1 MSCENSPIDKAR
13 PSIARI
19 FKKAIL
25 DGDWRAEQFDKGLTH
40 IHDWVASIPVLEHLT
55 VSKEARDVHEFTRS
69 FNEDIAKA
77 TMDAAEIAKW
87 LKNELS
93 DEDSITLTRVL
104 SGDMDKANLPE
115 HLKATYKMFRGK
127 LDDNTKLLVKY
138 GALDEQN
145 VMDDYLKRYYSK
157 YLDDTAGLKDRF
169 ASKFSG
175 KLGEYFKR
183 KDLSHEQRVEL
194 GLIED
199 ADFVISNTLL
209 EQRKQILKAKLLKQ
223 MADELSIPE
232 PKDGFKEGYKRVS
245 DATVGGGIKRYGAL
259 AGRFVPEKVHT
270 ALTDVQVIKEVGTA
284 ALILNKWI
292 GLVDHIKV
300 NVTVKN
306 PGTHVYNVTS
316 NMQLAYLKGD
326 IRALSDVIRMAA
338 TDKKKFKKLVKLAR
352 ELGLNSELD
361 DFMSVVK
368 DFTPE
373 SAKKSSRSH
382 LVWSVFKNLYMSEDS
397 MAGKAMRK
405 TYAMEDEIFKLANFY
420 KQIKGKKMG
429 RASAKKAMR
438 EAMADYVDYQTPL
451 PTFIRWIDKLG
462 VMPFTHYVWKSTP
475 RVARMIVKHPYKY
488 VLMQIALMESG
499 ASMFNDDDHLSK
511 PGWASDK
518 LNLFNAK
525 QWVSIGSDR
534 WLNLG
539 RSLPG
544 VRWGKLEF
552 DGGFVGGIAM
562 IMMGKDP
569 LWGSDFVNEFDSTAQ
584 HWSKVAQKMAQYYA
598 PSLTFGRYAQRGI
611 RKATNFH
618 PPKNAYGDELS
629 WREMMLRP
637 LGVREFNS
645 KKELNKHLKNVVKQ
659 WSGGYINTQE
669 RDEEIALIKEYAKKN
684 KIQIKEKSFN
694 RYLKKAEKEGP
705 KPLTGYVLP
714 N

>member
-1 MSCENSPIDKAR
+1 MSCEKSPIDKAR
-13 PSIARI
+13 PSISRI
-19 FKKAIL
+19 IKSVLL
-25 DGDWRAEQFDKGLTH
+25 DGDWRAKQFDKGLDKVHTLFESVPGL
-40 IHDWVASIPVLEHLT
+40 DWFT
-55 VSKEARDVHEFTRS
+55 VSKEARAVHEFTRG
-69 FNEDIAKA
+69 FNEDVAKA

-87 LKNELS
+87 LKSELS
-93 DEDSITLTRVL
+93 KDDSITLTRVL
-104 SGDMDKANLPE
+104 AGDLDKADLPE

-127 LDDNTKLLVKY
+127 LDDNTRLLVKY
-138 GALDEQN
+138 GALDEKN

-157 YLDDTAGLKDRF
+157 YLNDTTGLKERLT
-169 ASKFSG
+169 SKFGG

-183 KDLSHEQRVEL
+183 KDLSHEQRIEL

-232 PKDGFKEGYKRVS
+232 PKNGFKEGYERVS
-245 DATVGGGIKRYGAL
+245 DATAGGGIKRYGAL
-259 AGRFVPEKVHT
+259 AGRYVPKKVYT
-270 ALTDVQVIKEVGTA
+270 ALTDMQVVREISTP

-292 GLVDHIKV
+292 GVVDHIKV

-316 NMQLAYLKGD
+316 NLQLAYLKGD
-326 IRALSDVIRMAA
+326 IRALSEVIRMAA
-338 TDKKKFKKLVKLAR
+338 TDQKKFKKLVKLAR

-361 DFMSVVK
+361 DFMDLVK

-420 KQIKGKKMG
+420 KQIKGRKMG

-475 RVARMIVKHPYKY
+475 RVARIIVKHPYRY
-488 VLMQIALMESG
+488 ALLQIALLESG
-499 ASMFNDDDHLSK
+499 ASMFNDDDYLSK

-525 QWVSIGSDR
+525 QWIHIGSDR

-569 LWGSDFVNEFDSTAQ
+569 LWGSDFVSKFDSNAQ
-584 HWSKVAQKMAQYYA
+584 HWSKVAQKLAQYYA
-598 PSLTFGRYAQRGI
+598 PAITFGRYAQRGI

-618 PPKNAYGDELS
+618 PPKDAYGEELS
-629 WREMMLRP
+629 WNEMLLRP
-637 LGVREFNS
+637 LGVRKFNS
-645 KKELNKHLKNVVKQ
+645 KKELNKHLHDVVKQ

-669 RDEEIALIKEYAKKN
+669 RDDEIAMIKEYAKKN

-694 RYLKKAEKEGP
+694 RYLKKVEKEGP